1 MRSAGLPKRSAGLPM
16 GSVGLLL
23 RWGVGAAFA
32 LLFVGPSEGSGQTDP
47 RQESRMLREAARN
60 ESAGDLVAAAGILI
74 TLLES
79 HASSTGAIFAL
90 ERVLRAQGRVVD
102 VLPRVDAFLAA
113 DPASAAPRGLKL
125 RVLLETDS
133 IEALRSTAED
143 WIDAD
148 PTSRDPYR
156 EVARVYK
163 RAFGGEE
170 ALAVLLRGQDAVG
183 ATGALGLETGDVL
196 LELGRREEALAE
208 WATAIDD
215 GGAQVPAVLRRVAQ
229 IGRDRRSLVQ
239 SLVTTLST
247 DPTTSARKRA
257 AVQISLEVGLEEDA
271 RRLSEQL
278 SRELP
283 ESQREGFLS
292 TVARLAEEKNARQLA
307 LWAYQAMRND
317 APAGS
322 GAQALD
328 QQIAANSLTAGD
340 TARALQAQERLAG
353 GLPARSPERR
363 RALATVVR
371 LEAAVS
377 APAVVQGRLDAF
389 QEEFPRAP
397 ETDALAAALSERFV
411 AQGDVDAATLILD
424 GVEGPNSALE
434 WAYLHLDGDD
444 PEVVRQDL
452 ATAAADLSSAQ
463 ATDAIQLMGI
473 LDRVG
478 EEAYKV
484 AGRAALSA
492 HHGDRADAVAI
503 LDVALYTLP
512 IEDQPPLMAMAARF
526 ATEAGQ
532 DAEAMRLRETLIATF
547 PDAQE
552 TPEATLD
559 LARYRASAPAGVAQA
574 IELLEELILAWPNSA
589 VVPVARREL
598 ERLRSRGEAQ

>member
-1 MRSAGLPKRSAGLPM
+1 MSWGGHRAKWGSATVMAA
-16 GSVGLLL
+16 LLL
-23 RWGVGAAFA
+23 
-32 LLFVGPSEGSGQTDP
+32 VGPYDGSGQTDA
-47 RQESRMLREAARN
+47 RQESRMLREAATN
-60 ESAGDLVAAAGILI
+60 ESAGDLATAADIL
-74 TLLES
+74 TSLLES
-79 HASSTGAIFAL
+79 NPTSTGAIFAL
-90 ERVLRAQGRVVD
+90 ERVFRAQGRVVE
-102 VLPRVDAFLAA
+102 VLPLVDAFLDA

-133 IEALRSTAED
+133 HDALRSTAED

-148 PTSRDPYR
+148 PASRDPYR
-156 EVARVYK
+156 EVSRVYR

-170 ALAVLLRGQDAVG
+170 ALAILRRGQVAVG

-196 LELGRREEALAE
+196 LELGRTEEALAE

-239 SLVTTLST
+239 SLVRTLST

-257 AVQISLEVGLEEDA
+257 AVQVSLEVGLEEDA

-278 SRELP
+278 TRELP
-283 ESQREGFLS
+283 ENQLEGFLS

-307 LWAYQAMRND
+307 LWAYQAMRS
-317 APAGS
+317 AASPGS

-328 QQIAANSLTAGD
+328 QRIAANSLTAGD
-340 TARALQAQERLAG
+340 TVQALRAHERLAE
-353 GLPARSPERR
+353 GLPSRSPERR

-371 LEAAVS
+371 LAGAVS
-377 APAVVQGRLDAF
+377 APADVQSRFDAF

-397 ETDALAAALSERFV
+397 ETDALAATFSVRFG
-411 AQGDVDAATLILD
+411 ATGDAGAARRILD
-424 GVEGPNSALE
+424 GVEGPSSALE
-434 WAYLHLDGDD
+434 RAYLEMDGGD
-444 PEVVRQDL
+444 PESVRENL
-452 ATAAADLSSAQ
+452 VTAAAGLSSAQ

-473 LDRVG
+473 LDRVS
-478 EEAYKV
+478 EEAYQV

-492 HHGDRADAVAI
+492 HRGDGAAAVTV
-503 LDVALYTLP
+503 LDEALYSLP
-512 IEDQPPLMAMAARF
+512 LEDQPPLMAMAARF
-526 ATEAGQ
+526 ASEAGQ
-532 DAEAMRLRETLIATF
+532 EAEATRLRETLIATF

-574 IELLEELILAWPNSA
+574 IELLEELILARPNSA

-598 ERLRSRGEAQ
+598 ERLRSRGESP